1 MTDVTAGTPT
11 GAADSSPNRWLPL
24 MGGVLMNLA
33 LGVIYAWSV
42 FVAPFSEDF
51 GWTRTQ
57 VSVVFTIAI
66 LSVGS
71 WFVVAGFLQ
80 DRFGPQKVAAFGGIL
95 YALGFFLASQ
105 TESLIWLYITFGA
118 IAGAGNGFGYAIP
131 IPVCSKWFPD
141 RRGLAVGLVVG
152 GYGAG
157 SGIYGPVAREVL
169 IPSYGWQGTM
179 QISAAIFLVMTLAA
193 AYLLKNPPAGYR
205 PPTPAAAPAAGG
217 APKAAA
223 PATAREFTTAE
234 MVRTPTFYLLWI
246 AYCLGAAAGLMVIS
260 QLVPV
265 GEAAGLGPRGS
276 RADHRRHRQHRRAG
290 AVGLDVRHLRPAEH
304 VAADGAALG
313 RGAAPVLPSRRAGGA
328 LLPAARRDLLLL
340 RHAAVGLRLHLR
352 RLLRHA
358 AHGGELRPAVL
369 GVGRRR
375 HRRGRSSRA
384 ASSTR
389 QATTSWRSTWRPR
402 CPSSPSPRSC
412 WPSRRRRRRR
422 LPDRASGRGR

>member
-1 MTDVTAGTPT
+1 MTDATAGTPT
-11 GAADSSPNRWLPL
+11 GAADASPNRWLPL
-24 MGGVLMNLA
+24 VGGVLMNLA

-42 FVAPFSEDF
+42 FVAPFGEDF
-51 GWTRTQ
+51 GWNRTQ

-80 DRFGPQKVAAFGGIL
+80 DRYGPQRVAAFGGIL
-95 YALGFFLASQ
+95 YALGFYLASQ
-105 TESLIWLYITFGA
+105 TESLIWLYVTFGA

-157 SGIYGPVAREVL
+157 SGIYGPLAREVL

-179 QISAAIFLVMTLAA
+179 QISAVIFLVMTLVAA
-193 AYLLKNPPAGYR
+193 RLLKNPPAGYK
-205 PPTPAAAPAAGG
+205 PPTAAPAAAGA

-223 PATAREFTTAE
+223 PATGRDFTTAE

-265 GEAAGLGPRGS
+265 GEAAGLG
-276 RADHRRHRQHRRAG
+276 AAAG
-290 AVGLDVRHLRPAEH
+290 LGLTIGAIGNTGGRVLSGWMSDTFGRLNTLRLMVLLSA
-304 VAADGAALG
+304 AALPLFYLFAGQVLLFYLLLIVIYYCYGTLLSVFASTCADFYGTRHMGVNYGLLFSAWGVAGIIGPVIAG
-313 RGAAPVLPSRRAGGA
+313 RVFDLTGSYETAFYLAAVLSVVALGA
-328 LLPAARRDLLLL
+328 LMLAKQPQAPAQ
-340 RHAAVGLRLHLR
+340 
-352 RLLRHA
+352 
-358 AHGGELRPAVL
+358 
-369 GVGRRR
+369 
-375 HRRGRSSRA
+375 
-384 ASSTR
+384 AS
-389 QATTSWRSTWRPR
+389 
-402 CPSSPSPRSC
+402 
-412 WPSRRRRRRR
+412 
-422 LPDRASGRGR
+422 

>member
-1 MTDVTAGTPT
+1 MTDATAGS
-11 GAADSSPNRWLPL
+11 ADSAPNRWLPL
-24 MGGVLMNLA
+24 IGGVLMNLA

-42 FVAPFSEDF
+42 FVAPFDADF
-51 GWTRTQ
+51 GWTRTE

-80 DRFGPQKVAAFGGIL
+80 DRFGPQKVAAFGGVL

-105 TESLIWLYITFGA
+105 TESLIWLYVTFGA

-157 SGIYGPVAREVL
+157 SGIYGPLAREWL
-169 IPSYGWQGTM
+169 IPTYGWQGTM
-179 QISAAIFLVMTLAA
+179 QISAVIFLVMTLAA

-217 APKAAA
+217 APKAA
-223 PATAREFTTAE
+223 PTTARDFTTPE
-234 MVRTPTFYLLWI
+234 MVRTPTFYFLWV

-265 GEAAGLGPRGS
+265 GTAAGLG
-276 RADHRRHRQHRRAG
+276 
-290 AVGLDVRHLRPAEH
+290 
-304 VAADGAALG
+304 AAAALG
-313 RGAAPVLPSRRAGGA
+313 LTIGAIGNTGGRVLSGWMSDTFGRLNTLRIMVLLSAAALPLFPLFAGQVV
-328 LLPAARRDLLLL
+328 LFYLLLVVIYYCYGTL
-340 RHAAVGLRLHLR
+340 LSVFASTCADFYGTKHMGVNYGLLFSAWGVAGIVGPVI
-352 RLLRHA
+352 A
-358 AHGGELRPAVL
+358 
-369 GVGRRR
+369 GRVF
-375 HRRGRSSRA
+375 
-384 ASSTR
+384 
-389 QATTSWRSTWRPR
+389 
-402 CPSSPSPRSC
+402 
-412 WPSRRRRRRR
+412 
-422 LPDRASGRGR
+422 DASGNYELAFYLAAGLSVVALAALMLAKQPQAPAQAS

>member
-1 MTDVTAGTPT
+1 VFGRKERSMTDTIT
-11 GAADSSPNRWLPL
+11 GSRWRPL
-24 MGGVLMNLA
+24 VGGVLMNLA

-42 FVAPFSEDF
+42 FVAPFDADF
-51 GWTRTQ
+51 GWTRTE

-157 SGIYGPVAREVL
+157 SGIYGPLAREWL

-179 QISAAIFLVMTLAA
+179 QISAGIFLVMTLAA

-205 PPTPAAAPAAGG
+205 PPSAAPAPAAGG
-217 APKAAA
+217 APKAAV

-234 MVRTPTFYLLWI
+234 MVRTPTFYLLWV

-265 GEAAGLGPRGS
+265 GAAAGLG
-276 RADHRRHRQHRRAG
+276 
-290 AVGLDVRHLRPAEH
+290 
-304 VAADGAALG
+304 AAAALG
-313 RGAAPVLPSRRAGGA
+313 LTIGAIGNTGGRVLSGWMSDTFGRLNTLRLMVLVSAAALPLFPLFAGQVILFYLLLVVIYYCYGTLLSVFASTCADFYGTRHMGVNYGLLFSAWGVAGIVGPVIAGRVFDTSGNYEMAFYLAAGLSVVALGA
-328 LLPAARRDLLLL
+328 LMLSKQPQAPAQ
-340 RHAAVGLRLHLR
+340 
-352 RLLRHA
+352 
-358 AHGGELRPAVL
+358 
-369 GVGRRR
+369 
-375 HRRGRSSRA
+375 
-384 ASSTR
+384 AS
-389 QATTSWRSTWRPR
+389 
-402 CPSSPSPRSC
+402 
-412 WPSRRRRRRR
+412 
-422 LPDRASGRGR
+422 